1 MKHPDRIF
9 DKINN
14 LLKANYEA
22 ERTYAEI
29 FKIATSESLKK
40 FFKER
45 QIITHQ
51 FNRELIHEI
60 NKHNIIPK
68 SASTLNSYNNNKLE
82 KGKDIKFL
90 NGEHLILFEVFK
102 LKNESLDLYND
113 LLLEMSLPLSICKAL
128 VKQRDNI
135 QSAIHILARD
145 EVHVY

>member
-1 MKHPDRIF
+1 MKHPDRII

-14 LLKANYEA
+14 LLKSNYEA
-22 ERTYAEI
+22 EKTYAEI
-29 FKIATSESLKK
+29 FKIATNESIKK

-45 QIITHQ
+45 QIVTHQ

-60 NKHNIIPK
+60 DKHHIIPK
-68 SASTLNSYNNNKLE
+68 TVSALNNYNSKTQE
-82 KGKDIKFL
+82 KDIKFL

-113 LLLEMSLPLSICKAL
+113 LLLEMSLPLSLCKAL